1 MSSLK
6 NIHIAAE
13 KLYSLFWMCLWLF
26 GICILL
32 SFVIRFCSGDSF
44 RFVRVTGYI
53 MPWLLIVLVPGLIAA
68 WLSKRKCLALL
79 LSIPSFFICISY
91 SPHFLNCS
99 KVANAEGP
107 YIKVMSY
114 NIWNQNRTPAAAI
127 ELIRREKPDILL
139 LQEVNSD
146 HFQYLITHLNSLY
159 GDTPLSSE
167 YVPEM
172 KQAVLSRYPMFPI
185 GADIEKGRAQKV
197 RIETFFGPITVIN
210 VHIFNF
216 PWQRRHRQLI
226 ELVKEDIAKIQG
238 PIILGGDLNTND
250 QSEAYRITERYLE
263 NAHRES
269 GCGLGFTF
277 PSQDSGFRIGR
288 ILSALIRIDHI
299 FYSDH
304 FYSRNSKTLNES
316 GGSDHYPVV
325 AELIHREQL
334 WLSDRAM
341 SGGHELV
348 R

>member
-1 MSSLK
+1 
-6 NIHIAAE
+6 
-13 KLYSLFWMCLWLF
+13 
-26 GICILL
+26 
-32 SFVIRFCSGDSF
+32 
-44 RFVRVTGYI
+44 
-53 MPWLLIVLVPGLIAA
+53 MPWLLVILVPGLFAA
-68 WLSKRKCLALL
+68 WLTKRYWLVFLLA
-79 LSIPSFFICISY
+79 IPAFVIFISY
-91 SPHFLNCS
+91 SPHFFNCS
-99 KVANAEGP
+99 KVVNAEGP

-114 NIWNQNRTPAAAI
+114 NIWDQNRTFDAAI

-139 LQEVNSD
+139 LQEIRPD
-146 HFQYLITHLNSLY
+146 HFQYVVDNLNSLY
-159 GDTPLSSE
+159 TDAPLSFE
-167 YVPEM
+167 YVPEINL
-172 KQAVLSRYPMFPI
+172 AVISRYPMFPI
-185 GADIEKGRAQKV
+185 GADIDKGRAQKV
-197 RIETFFGPITVIN
+197 RIETFFGPVTVIN

-238 PIILGGDLNTND
+238 PIILGGDLNTSD

-325 AELIHREQL
+325 AELIPNEQL
-334 WLSDRAM
+334 WLSDCAM